1 MRRNINIA
9 IVSLATILAI
19 YTQAVMHP
27 SVILF
32 LLAFNIIGLIYYR
45 ESAFIIA
52 YHVTSM
58 FLITG
63 FFVYV
68 MGLVS
73 DPGVFLLFRFF
84 VDGGGFAI
92 IIVAFIV
99 ILQNRSEKGIER
111 SMMVIALVYYI
122 FYTFTRFQTMA
133 YLETLF
139 SPVARDVNNALGAF
153 FVTNLVFVAI
163 VGILQVYMV
172 IRFDIRKERREYL
185 EKKKKLEIDQMF
197 Y

>member
-1 MRRNINIA
+1 MRRNLNIV
-9 IVSLATILAI
+9 IVSLATLLAI

-32 LLAFNIIGLIYYR
+32 MLAFNIIGLIYYR

-52 YHVTSM
+52 FHVTSM

-63 FFVYV
+63 FFVFV
-68 MGLVS
+68 MRLIS
-73 DPGVFLLFRFF
+73 DPGLFLLFRFF
-84 VDGGGFAI
+84 VDAGGFAI

-111 SMMVIALVYYI
+111 SMMLVALVYYI
-122 FYTFTRFQTMA
+122 FYTFTRFQIMA

-139 SPVARDVNNALGAF
+139 SPIARDVNNALGAF

-163 VGILQVYMV
+163 IGILQIYMV
-172 IRFDIRKERREYL
+172 IRFDIRRERREYL